1 MDPVFL
7 FTVKELF
14 GMGGMYVTKE
24 EASKL
29 LGVSLR
35 MITNYLKSGDLTE
48 HHKNSRNVM
57 IDIVE
62 VYDLREKITN
72 RKRGKTK

>member
-1 MDPVFL
+1 
-7 FTVKELF
+7 
-14 GMGGMYVTKE
+14 MGGMYVTKE

-35 MITNYLKSGDLTE
+35 MITNYLKSGELTE
-48 HHKNSRNVM
+48 HHKDGRNVM

-62 VYDLREKITN
+62 IYNLREKITN

>member
-1 MDPVFL
+1 
-7 FTVKELF
+7 
-14 GMGGMYVTKE
+14 MGGMYVTKE